1 MAAVTTD
8 APRSAFARQMGW
20 RRPSPLVVGVVL
32 LLAIVFP
39 IVWPNDYVIDVAL
52 TALIWMVLNQ
62 SWNLQLGIGGIWN
75 FGQLAIFA
83 IGGYVSALVALRW
96 GLPPVVGM
104 LLGGLAAA
112 AVSVVIAFP
121 VLRLRGIYA
130 SLLTFSFG
138 EVVRLLVI
146 SDESGLTGGSFGLS
160 GIPGLAFDELPPDA
174 RQRAYYWIAL
184 ALVVLTAVSVY
195 LFIHSPLGAALKAL
209 RDAPGYAASR
219 GVSPMTMQIVTFSTS
234 AFIAG
239 IAGGFYAH
247 YFGVISPSVMGLAP
261 MSLFVAMLV
270 VGGLGTFSGPLVGT
284 ALITVVSEYLRDYD
298 ELRLIIVGLIL
309 LATIVV
315 APRGIVPA
323 FADLRRRVQAWVAE
337 DEAPGP
343 SKTDGAGAAVD
354 PKGDEL
360 DRGEVPTAEGP
371 SATERP
377 TERPP
382 SEGAER

>member
-1 MAAVTTD
+1 MAVASQPVTRPT
-8 APRSAFARQMGW
+8 FAREMGW
-20 RRPSPLVVGVVL
+20 RRPNAVTTVAIV

-39 IVWPNDYVIDVAL
+39 LVWPNDYVIDVAL
-52 TALIWMVLNQ
+52 TALIWMILNQ

-83 IGGYVSALVALRW
+83 IGGYVAALISLHW
-96 GLPPVVGM
+96 GWPPVLGM
-104 LLGGLAAA
+104 LMGGLAAA
-112 AVSVVIAFP
+112 AVSIVIGIP

-146 SDESGLTGGSFGLS
+146 SDESGVTGGSFGLS
-160 GIPGLAFDELPPDA
+160 GIPGLAFDDLPPDA

-184 ALVVLTAVSVY
+184 ALVVATAIFVY
-195 LFIHSPLGAALKAL
+195 LFIHSPLGTALKAL

-270 VGGLGTFSGPLVGT
+270 VGGLGTYSGPLVGT
-284 ALITVVSEYLRDYD
+284 AVIVVVSEYLRDYD

-309 LATIVV
+309 LVTIVI
-315 APRGIVPA
+315 APRGLVPA
-323 FADLRRRVQAWVAE
+323 FADLRRRVQVWMAE
-337 DEAPGP
+337 DDAASEDEPGGE
-343 SKTDGAGAAVD
+343 DGS
-354 PKGDEL
+354 L
-360 DRGEVPTAEGP
+360 R
-371 SATERP
+371 
-377 TERPP
+377 
-382 SEGAER
+382 

>member
-1 MAAVTTD
+1 VASTAGPARATFAA
-8 APRSAFARQMGW
+8 QMGW
-20 RRPSPLVVGVVL
+20 RRPSPIGTGLLL

-83 IGGYVSALVALRW
+83 IGGYVAALIGLHW
-96 GLPPVVGM
+96 GWPPLVGM
-104 LLGGLAAA
+104 VMGGLAAA
-112 AVSVVIAFP
+112 AVSAVIGIP

-160 GIPGLAFDELPPDA
+160 GIPGLAFEGLSPDA
-174 RQRAYYWIAL
+174 RQRAYYWVAL
-184 ALVVLTAVSVY
+184 GLVVLTAIFVY
-195 LFIHSPLGAALKAL
+195 VFIHSPLGSALKAL

-219 GVSPMTMQIVTFSTS
+219 GVSPMTMQVVTFSTS

-239 IAGGFYAH
+239 VAGAFYAQ

-270 VGGLGTFSGPLVGT
+270 VGGLGTFSGPIVGT

-309 LATIVV
+309 LVTIVV

-323 FADLRRRVQAWVAE
+323 IADVRRRVQAWVAE
-337 DEAPGP
+337 DEAPPEEEPAAGAGEEVP
-343 SKTDGAGAAVD
+343 AAVGDGAPA
-354 PKGDEL
+354 
-360 DRGEVPTAEGP
+360 AEG
-371 SATERP
+371 ADDERS
-377 TERPP
+377 ER
-382 SEGAER
+382 